1 MLQGLEDALARDVG
15 DMLQDRRWHA
25 QGLEGT
31 LTRDLGD
38 VLQGLDGTLTRAVGD
53 VLQGLEGV
61 LAGDVGD
68 MMIVSPTLF
77 SSALRA
83 TSSPAVAQ
91 IA

>member
-25 QGLEGT
+25 QGLE
-31 LTRDLGD
+31 
-38 VLQGLDGTLTRAVGD
+38 GTLTRAVGD